1 MIINSN
7 DETIYPH
14 KLLLT
19 DTQVP
24 RLCQAFANDLSAN
37 IKFSKTDLSKMIHAR
52 GILADLIGAIPQL
65 MFHLR
70 VKALKKV

>member
-1 MIINSN
+1 MINSN

-19 DTQVP
+19 ETQVP
-24 RLCQAFANDLSAN
+24 RLREAFANDLSAN

-52 GILADLIGAIPQL
+52 
-65 MFHLR
+65 
-70 VKALKKV
+70 